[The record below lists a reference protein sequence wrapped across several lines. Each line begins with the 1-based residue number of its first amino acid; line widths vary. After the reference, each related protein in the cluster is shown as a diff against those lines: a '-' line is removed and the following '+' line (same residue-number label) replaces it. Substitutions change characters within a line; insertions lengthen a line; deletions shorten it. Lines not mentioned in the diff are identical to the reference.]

1 VSGRVRISVACFVFA
16 LLVPASASAWPHAA
30 APPTV
35 AYSVGYESLR
45 ALRDAA
51 GDEGAIVVHRIP
63 ALRVAEVR
71 STHARFASSLA
82 RHPGISFVQRL
93 APRREAAEPA
103 LAFASGTEV
112 PWEWQYATT
121 RADVVPES
129 ILRAAGAV
137 TIAVVDT
144 GADVSAPDLAA
155 KRPVT
160 FSTRGRTSD
169 VRDTVGHGT
178 FVAAL
183 AAGSVTNGDGI
194 AGFGGDAKLMIVK
207 AGTGDGSFTDVD
219 EASAIAYAVDHGARI
234 INLSLGG
241 TSTSTVEASAVDYAA
256 AHGVLVVAAAGN
268 DFAGG
273 NPTMYPAAL
282 VQPLGSNGLGGKG
295 LAVGATDAT
304 GERAAFSSTG
314 TYVSLAAPGDRVF
327 SAVSSTSPEALF
339 PRVALPGSLGGFY
352 GYGSGT
358 SFAAPQVAGAAALVM
373 AANPRLDSEAV
384 AGILKETASGRGD
397 WSPELGYGVIDVAAA
412 VERAGTVRAPAARS
426 SLALDA
432 RVSGRQLGLTATL
445 SSIVPAISL
454 SSRRVSVDVRRSGS
468 WTRVGTARTN
478 ATGKAVFRPK
488 LTLVGR
494 VQLRARWTGA
504 GDLAPATSGPVT
516 LTLPR
521 RPVGG

>member
-1 VSGRVRISVACFVFA
+1 M
-16 LLVPASASAWPHAA
+16 
-30 APPTV
+30 
-35 AYSVGYESLR
+35 
-45 ALRDAA
+45 
-51 GDEGAIVVHRIP
+51 
-63 ALRVAEVR
+63 
-71 STHARFASSLA
+71 
-82 RHPGISFVQRL
+82 
-93 APRREAAEPA
+93 
-103 LAFASGTEV
+103 
-112 PWEWQYATT
+112 
-121 RADVVPES
+121 
-129 ILRAAGAV
+129 
-137 TIAVVDT
+137 
-144 GADVSAPDLAA
+144 
-155 KRPVT
+155 
-160 FSTRGRTSD
+160 
-169 VRDTVGHGT
+169 
-178 FVAAL
+178 
-183 AAGSVTNGDGI
+183 TNGDGI

-234 INLSLGG
+234 VNLSLGG

-373 AANPRLDSEAV
+373 AANPRLDAEAV
-384 AGILKETASGRGD
+384 AAILKETASGRGD

-412 VERAGTVRAPAARS
+412 VERAATVRAPAARS
-426 SLALDA
+426 SLSLGARTVGPAAQPHGDPFVDRSRDLALVAAGRRRRSAQRLVDTCRDGA
-432 RVSGRQLGLTATL
+432 DECDGQGGPSAEAHTRRPPPASGALAG
-445 SSIVPAISL
+445 S
-454 SSRRVSVDVRRSGS
+454 RRSG
-468 WTRVGTARTN
+468 
-478 ATGKAVFRPK
+478 
-488 LTLVGR
+488 
-494 VQLRARWTGA
+494 A
-504 GDLAPATSGPVT
+504 GDERSRHRHAAASGRSAASP
-516 LTLPR
+516 LERGLCC
-521 RPVGG
+521 RP